1 MKKITF
7 AFTLALLIVLTS
19 CKSKKETSNNEAP
32 NKKPLNLASEY
43 APTINTKD
51 VKKHIFTLASEEFEG
66 RATGEAGQ
74 RLAAKYLADQYAEF
88 GAKEYS
94 NNSYFQ
100 TIPIS
105 ALTNKRRNYT
115 PSGPS
120 ENVIAFIEGSEKP
133 DEILVISSHYDHM
146 GIEKGLI
153 YPGADDNASGTTA
166 VLEIA
171 QAFAMA
177 KKDGNGPK
185 RSIMFINFTGEERG
199 LLGSKYF
206 VTNPVAPLSNM
217 VANLNIDMI
226 GRVGKEHEND
236 TNYVYVIGADRM
248 STELHNI
255 NEKANET
262 YTKMNLDYTYN
273 ENSDPNRFYYR
284 SDHYNFAKNGVPIIF
299 YFNGVHI
306 DYHKPTDTPE
316 KINLELLTK
325 RAQLVFY
332 TAWEIANR
340 EERLIV
346 DVE

>member
-1 MKKITF
+1 MKKI
-7 AFTLALLIVLTS
+7 ALLLVALVLIS
-19 CKSKKETSNNEAP
+19 CKCKKDISDNETST
-32 NKKPLNLASEY
+32 KKPLNSSASYENTINIVDAKKHVFKLAS
-43 APTINTKD
+43 D
-51 VKKHIFTLASEEFEG
+51 EFQG
-66 RATGEAGQ
+66 RATGEKGQ
-74 RLAAKYLADQYAEF
+74 KLAAEYLANKYAEY
-88 GAKEYS
+88 GATAYGDT
-94 NNSYFQ
+94 SYFQ
-100 TIPIS
+100 IIPIS
-105 ALTNKRRNYT
+105 ELTNKRRNYT
-115 PSGPS
+115 PSNPS
-120 ENVIAFIEGSEKP
+120 ENVIAFIEGTEKP
-133 DEILVISSHYDHM
+133 EEILVITSHYDHI
-146 GIEKGLI
+146 GIEEGVI
-153 YPGADDNASGTTA
+153 NPGADDNASGTTA

-206 VTNPVAPLSNM
+206 VKNPVAPLANM

-226 GRVGKEHEND
+226 GRVGKEREGD

-255 NEKANET
+255 NVKANET
-262 YTKMNLDYTYN
+262 YTKMDLDYTYN
-273 ENSDPNRFYYR
+273 ETSDPNRFYYR

-316 KINLELLTK
+316 KINLELLVK
-325 RAQLVFY
+325 RAKLVFH